1 MPGPKQAA
9 RLSPPQGRVDLYRLR
24 WCDSSQHIRGCS
36 PALAS
41 HLDLEM
47 EVSGFAMD
55 DTAYRVLIIDDEL
68 SLLKSLVA
76 FFEDE
81 GFFVRGAE
89 SGEEG
94 LEILKTE
101 KMDVVIIDL
110 RLPGIDGNETI
121 VRAHELQPA
130 LRFLIHTGST
140 DYQIPPP
147 FVV

>member
-1 MPGPKQAA
+1 
-9 RLSPPQGRVDLYRLR
+9 
-24 WCDSSQHIRGCS
+24 
-36 PALAS
+36 
-41 HLDLEM
+41 M

-94 LEILKTE
+94 LEILKMY
-101 KMDVVIIDL
+101 KMNAVIIDL

-140 DYQIPPP
+140 DYQIPPLLRRIGIEQE
-147 FVV
+147 VVFLKPLPDLSVLSEAVRALFR

>member
-1 MPGPKQAA
+1 
-9 RLSPPQGRVDLYRLR
+9 
-24 WCDSSQHIRGCS
+24 
-36 PALAS
+36 
-41 HLDLEM
+41 
-47 EVSGFAMD
+47 MD

-101 KMDVVIIDL
+101 KMNVVIIDL

-147 FVV
+147 LRHIGIEQEAVFLKPLPDLSVLSEAVRDLFR

>member
-1 MPGPKQAA
+1 
-9 RLSPPQGRVDLYRLR
+9 
-24 WCDSSQHIRGCS
+24 
-36 PALAS
+36 
-41 HLDLEM
+41 
-47 EVSGFAMD
+47 MD

-140 DYQIPPP
+140 DYQIPPTLRHIGIEQEAVFLKP
-147 FVV
+147 LPDLCVLSAAVHDLFS

>member
-1 MPGPKQAA
+1 
-9 RLSPPQGRVDLYRLR
+9 
-24 WCDSSQHIRGCS
+24 
-36 PALAS
+36 
-41 HLDLEM
+41 M

-94 LEILKTE
+94 LDILKTE

-121 VRAHELQPA
+121 VRAHELQPT

-140 DYQIPPP
+140 DYQIPSSLRHIGIEQEAVFLKPLP
-147 FVV
+147 DLSVLSAAVRDLFR

>member
-1 MPGPKQAA
+1 
-9 RLSPPQGRVDLYRLR
+9 
-24 WCDSSQHIRGCS
+24 
-36 PALAS
+36 
-41 HLDLEM
+41 
-47 EVSGFAMD
+47 MD
-55 DTAYRVLIIDDEL
+55 DTEYRVLIIDDEL
-68 SLLKSLVA
+68 SLLKSLAA

-81 GFFVRGAE
+81 GFFVRGAA

-94 LEILKTE
+94 LEILHTE

-140 DYQIPPP
+140 DYQIPLPLRHIGIEQEAIFLKP
-147 FVV
+147 LPDLSVLSRAVRNLFRQPKAG